1 MTRMNVHKLID
12 ENTFK
17 ELAKSELPLSMFS
30 IHIRDS
36 INMQSTQN

>member
-17 ELAKSELPLSMFS
+17 ELAKVNYPFLCSVY
-30 IHIRDS
+30 
-36 INMQSTQN
+36 T